1 MPHGLKLGL
10 KWIRN
15 YRYLH
20 VVKRTF
26 LKATRLRGG
35 LSLHRLMSE
44 IDQKAKYR
52 TQTTVSVPTR
62 LRTSAQCHR
71 QMCLSDPS

>member
-10 KWIRN
+10 KWRLHRN

-26 LKATRLRGG
+26 LK
-35 LSLHRLMSE
+35 
-44 IDQKAKYR
+44 
-52 TQTTVSVPTR
+52 V
-62 LRTSAQCHR
+62 
-71 QMCLSDPS
+71 